1 MSPYIFQFHSQRY
14 AGFDA
19 EIPSEWEAWLRHRRD
34 EPPTD
39 EQVQSDSI
47 IKTMLTCAREIVN
60 DCKDECKWNPLYLR
74 S

>member
-1 MSPYIFQFHSQRY
+1 M
-14 AGFDA
+14 
-19 EIPSEWEAWLRHRRD
+19 PSEWEAWLRHRRD